1 MVRRILLFT
10 KEKELVFHQSWPIP
24 NRLRN
29 RMLRPISFL
38 VVKAVLPFISALV
51 LAFVAAEGSASDK
64 PSDETIRSQIPGAWI
79 SQETLDGQPTTLAV
93 EYRSDGTFG
102 ASARVTKGRYSIK
115 LVLTGTWRVHNGIL
129 ISHTQATGA
138 PPRVAAY
145 EVIAVNESMLV
156 LRDRD
161 GSIVVKRRAK

>member
-1 MVRRILLFT
+1 
-10 KEKELVFHQSWPIP
+10 
-24 NRLRN
+24 
-29 RMLRPISFL
+29 MLRPISFVL
-38 VVKAVLPFISALV
+38 VKAVLPFIFAIAI
-51 LAFVAAEGSASDK
+51 AFAAAGGSASDK

-102 ASARVTKGRYSIK
+102 ASARLSKGRYSTK

-129 ISHTQATGA
+129 ISHTEATGA

-145 EVIAVNESMLV
+145 EVVAVNESMLV
-156 LRDRD
+156 LRERD

>member
-1 MVRRILLFT
+1 M
-10 KEKELVFHQSWPIP
+10 KE
-24 NRLRN
+24 
-29 RMLRPISFL
+29 
-38 VVKAVLPFISALV
+38 VLPFIFALV
-51 LAFVAAEGSASDK
+51 FACVAADGSAADK
-64 PSDETIRSQIPGAWI
+64 PSDETIRSQIRGAWI

-93 EYRSDGTFG
+93 EYRPDGTFG
-102 ASARVTKGRYSIK
+102 ASARATKGRYSIK

-129 ISHTQATGA
+129 ISHTEATGS

-145 EVIAVNESMLV
+145 EVIAVNQSMLV

>member
-1 MVRRILLFT
+1 
-10 KEKELVFHQSWPIP
+10 
-24 NRLRN
+24 
-29 RMLRPISFL
+29 MLRPISFL
-38 VVKAVLPFISALV
+38 VVKAALPLIFAIV
-51 LAFVAAEGSASDK
+51 FAFGAAEGSASDK

-102 ASARVTKGRYSIK
+102 ASTRVTSGRYSIK
-115 LVLTGTWRVHNGIL
+115 HALTGTWRVHNGTL
-129 ISHTQATGA
+129 ITHTEATGT

>member
-1 MVRRILLFT
+1 MVRRIPPFA
-10 KEKELVFHQSWPIP
+10 KEKKLVFHQSWSIP

-29 RMLRPISFL
+29 RTLRRISFL
-38 VVKAVLPFISALV
+38 VVKAVLPIIFAIV
-51 LAFVAAEGSASDK
+51 FAFVAAGGNASDK

-93 EYRSDGTFG
+93 EYRLDGTFG
-102 ASARVTKGRYSIK
+102 ASARVSKGRYSIK
-115 LVLTGTWRVHNGIL
+115 LVLTGTWRVHNGVL
-129 ISHTQATGA
+129 ISHTETTGA

-145 EVIAVNESMLV
+145 EIIAVNESMLV

>member
-1 MVRRILLFT
+1 MVRRIPPFT
-10 KEKELVFHQSWPIP
+10 KEKKLVFHQSWPIP

-29 RMLRPISFL
+29 RMLRLISFL
-38 VVKAVLPFISALV
+38 VVKAVLPFIFAIV
-51 LAFVAAEGSASDK
+51 FAFVAAGGNASDK

-102 ASARVTKGRYSIK
+102 ASARVSKGRYSIK
-115 LVLTGTWRVHNGIL
+115 LVLTGTWRVHNGVL
-129 ISHTQATGA
+129 ISHTEATGA

-145 EVIAVNESMLV
+145 EIIAVNESMLV

>member
-1 MVRRILLFT
+1 MVSRILPFT
-10 KEKELVFHQSWPIP
+10 REKELVFHQSWPIP
-24 NRLRN
+24 NR
-29 RMLRPISFL
+29 IEESD
-38 VVKAVLPFISALV
+38 
-51 LAFVAAEGSASDK
+51 ASPNQFPGRESGIAIHFRHRIRFRCGGRDK

-79 SQETLDGQPTTLAV
+79 SQETLDGQATTLAV

-102 ASARVTKGRYSIK
+102 ASTRVTSGRYSIK
-115 LVLTGTWRVHNGIL
+115 LALTGTWRVHNGNL
-129 ISHTQATGA
+129 ITHTEATGT

>member
-1 MVRRILLFT
+1 
-10 KEKELVFHQSWPIP
+10 
-24 NRLRN
+24 
-29 RMLRPISFL
+29 MLRLISFL
-38 VVKAVLPFISALV
+38 VVKAVLPFIFAIV
-51 LAFVAAEGSASDK
+51 FAFVAAGGNASDK

-93 EYRSDGTFG
+93 EYRLDGTFG
-102 ASARVTKGRYSIK
+102 ASARVSKGRYSIK
-115 LVLTGTWRVHNGIL
+115 LVLTGTWRVHNGVL
-129 ISHTQATGA
+129 ISHTETTGA

-145 EVIAVNESMLV
+145 EIIAVNESMLV

>member
-79 SQETLDGQPTTLAV
+79 SQEMLDGQPTTLAV

-129 ISHTQATGA
+129 IRHTQATGA